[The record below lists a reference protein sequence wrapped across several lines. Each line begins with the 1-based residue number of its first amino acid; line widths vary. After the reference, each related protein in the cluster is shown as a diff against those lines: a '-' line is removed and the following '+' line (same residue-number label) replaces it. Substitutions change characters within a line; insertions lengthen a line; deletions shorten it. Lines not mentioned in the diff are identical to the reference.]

1 MIRKT
6 MATREQM
13 SITEQIMYSTVR
25 IECEGA
31 DNGIYTG
38 TGYFFLFKYDGE
50 SSIPVVI
57 TNKHVVEGM
66 KKGTLIFTISKDKEP
81 DDTKHISICFEG
93 FESLWKKH
101 PDQTVD
107 LCAMPLAPIKY
118 AAKEQGIDIFYIP
131 FSFSAIPG
139 EEELNSLVAMEEIV
153 MIGYPNGIW
162 DKTNNKPIFR
172 KGITATHPCFDY
184 NGRKE
189 FMIDAACFPG
199 SSGSPVLILKENPWR
214 EKDGRINI
222 GGVKFFLMGTLYAG
236 PQYTSAGEIF
246 IEKIPTVNKPIVLT
260 NIPNNLGFVI
270 KSERIKELEL
280 LF

>member
-1 MIRKT
+1 

-13 SITEQIMYSTVR
+13 SITEELMYSTVR
-25 IECEGA
+25 IECESA
-31 DNGIYTG
+31 DNAICTG

-50 SSIPVVI
+50 RSIPVVI

-66 KKGTLIFTISKDKEP
+66 EKGTLIFTKANIGTNGKEP
-81 DDTKHISICFEG
+81 DDTNHVRLSLDK
-93 FESLWKKH
+93 FESYWIRH
-101 PDQTVD
+101 PDETVD
-107 LCAMPLAPIKY
+107 LCAMTLVPFLEI
-118 AAKEQGIDIFYIP
+118 AKEQGINIFYSP
-131 FSFSAIPG
+131 FGISLIPG

-162 DKTNNKPIFR
+162 DKVNNKPIFR

-189 FMIDAACFPG
+189 FVIDAACFPG
-199 SSGSPVLILKENPWR
+199 SSGSPVLIINENPWR

-222 GGVKFFLMGTLYAG
+222 GGRRLFLMGTLYAG
-236 PQYTSAGEIF
+236 PQYTSTGEIF
-246 IEKIPTVNKPIVLT
+246 IEKIPTANKPIVLT